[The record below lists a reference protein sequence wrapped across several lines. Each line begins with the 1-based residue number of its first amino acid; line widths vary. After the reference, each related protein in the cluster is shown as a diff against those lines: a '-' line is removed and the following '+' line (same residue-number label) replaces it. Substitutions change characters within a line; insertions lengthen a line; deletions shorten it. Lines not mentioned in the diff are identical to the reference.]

1 MKWRNGHQGGNVQV
15 DCLGLRADLGSPE
28 ADAAFACQEEV
39 NNIRYDMMK
48 SMNILRALKSGDS
61 DFDKGSKA
69 IERLADSSLTQQIL
83 EFQLQKQE
91 QARRLQPNN
100 LPSGKDAFKER
111 LREFKEQVHI
121 PDLET
126 KSQKH

>member
-1 MKWRNGHQGGNVQV
+1 MKWRNGRQGGNVQV

-39 NNIRYDMMK
+39 NNIRFDMMK

-61 DFDKGSKA
+61 DFGIGSKA

-91 QARRLQPNN
+91 QALRLQPDN
-100 LPSGKDAFKER
+100 PPPGKDTFKER

-121 PDLET
+121 PES
-126 KSQKH
+126 SQKHLY